1 MAPAIPL
8 ATPRS
13 AAPRGPCRRK
23 GRAAEPP
30 EPVSGTSIL
39 PSTHP
44 PPVPSSQSAPRITW
58 WSLFAR
64 LSSRNAS
71 PEERPPRLP
80 SPISSQALK
89 SHWRL
94 WSHVRKGVRWRYL
107 TLTSFL
113 GRRGRPQTGLA
124 GTQELAGSG
133 ERWDAAPQR
142 SAGAQSRHAGG
153 RERQA
158 RGSGRI
164 RRRTPMVSGPP
175 ITPQSPR
182 SSAARLLPEG
192 VRGARQLHRRTP
204 GSALSSRLRR
214 LALGISWRTLCP
226 LAYRF
231 VSKPVGTL

>member
-1 MAPAIPL
+1 MP
-8 ATPRS
+8 
-13 AAPRGPCRRK
+13 APRGPCGRK

-30 EPVSGTSIL
+30 EPVSGTSVL

-44 PPVPSSQSAPRITW
+44 LPVPVPQSAPRITW
-58 WSLFAR
+58 WSLLAR
-64 LSSRNAS
+64 LSNWNAS
-71 PEERPPRLP
+71 PEERPPHLP
-80 SPISSQALK
+80 SPISFQSLK

-94 WSHVRKGVRWRYL
+94 WCHVRKGVRWRYL

-142 SAGAQSRHAGG
+142 SAGAHSRHAGG
-153 RERQA
+153 WERQA

-164 RRRTPMVSGPP
+164 RRREPLVPGPP
-175 ITPQSPR
+175 ITPRSPR

-192 VRGARQLHRRTP
+192 ARGARQLHGRTP
-204 GSALSSRLRR
+204 GSSPLLPARETALRGL
-214 LALGISWRTLCP
+214 LENLM
-226 LAYRF
+226 
-231 VSKPVGTL
+231 PVGLSLRF